1 MIEYSRV
8 LFIDADVMPLCNLD
22 YMFELSDPTDT
33 NNVPLLKENAIIAWR
48 GEAANAGFFMMKPND
63 DDWKQIQR
71 EIRRKEEMAL
81 TLPWPHWDK
90 VEVRKKRQ
98 GKFVC
103 LYEFYLVV
111 NFNF

>member
-1 MIEYSRV
+1 
-8 LFIDADVMPLCNLD
+8 
-22 YMFELSDPTDT
+22 LSDPTDT